1 MEPVSG
7 PCFFAEPFMYRRLL
21 RVFRFVTIS
30 ALAFYSVVPAFP
42 QSGANSLK
50 FVRVFSSADD
60 IKREHTVLNRTLD
73 IVAGPA
79 DPTSHADALKSP
91 AAIATDSAHRIFVAD
106 PGANTVHIFDLEHG
120 RYSHLAGTAE
130 RFHDPI
136 DLALDGRD
144 NLYVVDQIGRAIFVY
159 DRAGKYRRSL
169 GALRGGES
177 YFEGPTGIAI
187 DRAAGRIYVCDR
199 LAQMIFVMDLRG
211 KILRRIGKRGGGEGP
226 GEFRL
231 PSKVALSGNEL
242 YVLDSG
248 NKRIEVVDTTG
259 KFLRAMPVGYAGH
272 GTGLAVDTQ
281 HNAYITDP
289 SINQIQ
295 VFGTDGRSLRFLDIT
310 SVQGGNFGSPSA
322 MWIDAPNTLYVIDSQ
337 KNQVGEFELQQ

>member
-1 MEPVSG
+1 
-7 PCFFAEPFMYRRLL
+7 MYRQLH
-21 RVFRFVTIS
+21 RVLNLVTTSILVIC
-30 ALAFYSVVPAFP
+30 AAVPAVP
-42 QSGANSLK
+42 QNSGANSLK
-50 FVRVFSSADD
+50 FVRAFSSADD
-60 IKREHTVLNRTLD
+60 IKREHTVLNRTLN

-79 DPTSHADALKSP
+79 DPASPANDALKGPS
-91 AAIATDSAHRIFVAD
+91 AIATDSAHRIFVAD

-120 RYSHLAGTAE
+120 RYSHLAGSAE
-130 RFHDPI
+130 RLRDPV
-136 DLALDGRD
+136 DLALDARD
-144 NLYVVDQIGRAIFVY
+144 NLYVVDQISRTIFVY

-199 LAQMIFVMDLRG
+199 LALVIFVMDLRG

-272 GTGLAVDTQ
+272 GTGLSVDTQ

-295 VFGTDGRSLRFLDIT
+295 VFGPDGRSLRFLDIT

-322 MWIDAPNTLYVIDSQ
+322 MWIDAPKTLYVIDSQ
-337 KNQVGEFELQQ
+337 KNQVGQFELQQ